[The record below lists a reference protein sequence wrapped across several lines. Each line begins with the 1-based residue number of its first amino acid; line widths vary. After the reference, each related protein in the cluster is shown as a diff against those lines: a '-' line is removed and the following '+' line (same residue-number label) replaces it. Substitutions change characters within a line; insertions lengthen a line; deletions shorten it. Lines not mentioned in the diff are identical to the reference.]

1 MKIQLKRSNVLEN
14 GYAKNPTAG
23 QMEYGELA
31 VNYNDTDPC
40 VFIKD
45 SANNVIRLTSKGTP
59 TPGDPDPQPG
69 TLDDRYVMKTG
80 STMSGALILHT
91 NTPATN
97 EEAASKGY
105 VDDLIDNID
114 IPTETAV
121 GSNPPDS
128 PEQGSTWWNTI
139 DGRLYVY
146 YIDIDS
152 EQWVP
157 ATPESGGGSAEVK
170 PDGGLESTDDGLI
183 IKIRTGYGLATSSLG
198 LQIGDDWSQI
208 PALPAV

>member
-14 GYAKNPTAG
+14 GYAKQPTAP

-59 TPGDPDPQPG
+59 TPGDPSPQPG
-69 TLDDRYVMKTG
+69 TLDDRYVMKAG
-80 STMSGALILHT
+80 STMTGALVLHT
-91 NTPATN
+91 SVPSADL
-97 EEAASKGY
+97 EAASKGY
-105 VDDLIDNID
+105 VDNLIDNID

-128 PEQGSTWWNTI
+128 PEQGSTWWNSV

-157 ATPESGGGSAEVK
+157 ATPESGGGITSID
-170 PDGGLESTDDGLI
+170 PNGGLDSTDDGLI
-183 IKIRTGYGLATSSLG
+183 IKIRAGYGLATSALG
-198 LQIGDDWSQI
+198 IQIGDDWSNI
-208 PALPAV
+208 PALPA